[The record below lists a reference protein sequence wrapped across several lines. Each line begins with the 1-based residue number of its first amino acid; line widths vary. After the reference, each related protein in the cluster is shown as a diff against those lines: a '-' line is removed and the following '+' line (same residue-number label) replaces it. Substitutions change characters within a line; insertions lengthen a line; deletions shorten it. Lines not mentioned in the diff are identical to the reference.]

1 MGLTKI
7 APFRQIAGVYS
18 ALLGIAASLQNISA
32 RAGQEAVNEQLLA
45 INSSIQELSSVA
57 KRALPPETPLH
68 DVSIYE
74 VNGFRLLLDR
84 SSLVDRLVV
93 EQGEWEGEQ
102 VRYLMK
108 LSELFRGRSN
118 PVFLDLGSY
127 WGYYSLMLQSTGIFE
142 RVYAF
147 DADAYNFAQLQ
158 ANIFLNKLDGVI
170 VAQHAAVSDA
180 AGVVTVQNSRSHDD
194 GNRGAT
200 RILGESEVSSSGSSR
215 TVKAIAVDDVLDIR
229 NSHVVIKMDVEAH
242 EDRAL
247 LGMKNIIANNKV
259 IVQVEIYKEQ
269 AGIVVPVLE
278 SLGLRQ
284 VCAMYPDFFYSNL
297 SDEEL
302 AI

>member
-18 ALLGIAASLQNISA
+18 ALLGIAASLQHISA
-32 RAGQEAVNEQLLA
+32 RTSQEAEQLVA
-45 INSSIQELSSVA
+45 INTSIQELSNVA
-57 KRALPPETPLH
+57 KRALPPDPPLH
-68 DVSIYE
+68 DVAIYE
-74 VNGFRLLLDR
+74 LSGFRLMLDR
-84 SSLVDRLVV
+84 TSLVDRMVI

-108 LSELFRGRSN
+108 LSERFRGRKN
-118 PVFLDLGSY
+118 PIFLDLGSY

-142 RVYAF
+142 KVYAF
-147 DADAYNFAQLQ
+147 DADAYNFSQLQ

-170 VAQHAAVSDA
+170 VAQHAAVSDV

-200 RILGESEVSSSGSSR
+200 RILSASESVSSVSSR
-215 TVKAIAVDDVLDIR
+215 TVKAVAVDDVLNFRD
-229 NSHVVIKMDVEAH
+229 SHLVIKMDVEAH

-247 LGMKNIIANNKV
+247 LGMKNLISNNKV
-259 IVQVEIYKEQ
+259 IVQVEIYQEQ
-269 AGIVVPVLE
+269 ASTVVPVLE
-278 SLGLRQ
+278 GLGLRQ
-284 VCAMYPDFFYSNL
+284 IGAMYPDFFYSNL

-302 AI
+302 AP

>member
-1 MGLTKI
+1 MELKKI
-7 APFRQIAGVYS
+7 APFRQIAGLYS
-18 ALLGIAASLQNISA
+18 ALLGIAASLQHISE
-32 RAGQEAVNEQLLA
+32 RTRQEAIKDQLFA
-45 INSSIQELSSVA
+45 INSSIQELSILA
-57 KRALPPETPLH
+57 RRALPPEAVQ

-74 VNGFRLLLDR
+74 LNGFRLMLDR
-84 SSLVDRLVV
+84 SSLVDRLVI

-108 LSELFRGRSN
+108 LSELFRGKKN

-127 WGYYSLMLQSTGIFE
+127 WGYYSLMLQSTGIFDKI
-142 RVYAF
+142 YAF
-147 DADAYNFAQLQ
+147 DADAYNFSQLQ

-170 VAQHAAVSDA
+170 IAQHVAVSDI
-180 AGVVTVQNSRSHDD
+180 AGNVTVQNSRSHDD

-200 RILGESEVSSSGSSR
+200 RILSESELSSGGASR
-215 TVKAIAVDDVLDIR
+215 IVKAIAVDEILDIR
-229 NSHVVIKMDVEAH
+229 DAHVVIKMDVEAH

-247 LGMKNIIANNKV
+247 LGMKNLIANNKV

-269 AGIVVPVLE
+269 TGVVVPVLE

-284 VCAMYPDFFYSNL
+284 VRAMYPDFFYSNL

-302 AI
+302 AF